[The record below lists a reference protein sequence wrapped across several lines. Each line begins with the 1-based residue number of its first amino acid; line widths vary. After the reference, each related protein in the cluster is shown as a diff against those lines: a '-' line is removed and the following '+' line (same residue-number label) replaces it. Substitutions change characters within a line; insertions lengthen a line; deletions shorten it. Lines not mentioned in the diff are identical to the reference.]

1 MFILKGI
8 RMNNIVSPLDLS
20 QYFFYPV
27 EIQALAA
34 ECKRQR
40 ERIADLESLG
50 NLAAAQ
56 AAVQDY
62 RDQIAA
68 LQIECEYWRDQIATL
83 QADKAKLREVLGG
96 IVNSIN
102 LVLVA
107 GD

>member
-1 MFILKGI
+1 
-8 RMNNIVSPLDLS
+8 MNNIVSPLDLS

-56 AAVQDY
+56 AAVQD
-62 RDQIAA
+62 
-68 LQIECEYWRDQIATL
+68 CSNQIATF

>member
-1 MFILKGI
+1 
-8 RMNNIVSPLDLS
+8 MNNIVSPLDLS

-40 ERIADLESLG
+40 
-50 NLAAAQ
+50 
-56 AAVQDY
+56 
-62 RDQIAA
+62 
-68 LQIECEYWRDQIATL
+68 DQIATF